1 MHLYPLTT
9 ILSVHHTPNPNLN
22 GLDIPRK
29 IAATILGL
37 RDATCNRH
45 RQYEP
50 RIISTQS
57 HASTWNRRQSTDLIT
72 TLLVRKEKDSLH
84 RRKQRIC
91 LLFSSSSSFRFD
103 SLFPRMIH
111 YESIKLLQFSRSYI
125 LIIFLIFV
133 IWKIESLKFDQEC
146 NVLLIMS
153 LLLLKSKQISLY
165 SFLGINSFT

>member
-1 MHLYPLTT
+1 LPLHFLSFPQKKSPRRLHHVLYPLTT

-57 HASTWNRRQSTDLIT
+57 HVSTWNRRQSTDLIT

-91 LLFSSSSSFRFD
+91 LLFSSSSFVSIRFAFSSDD
-103 SLFPRMIH
+103 SLRI
-111 YESIKLLQFSRSYI
+111 YSTAAIFSVVVYSDHFSDFRN
-125 LIIFLIFV
+125 
-133 IWKIESLKFDQEC
+133 LKDR
-146 NVLLIMS
+146 I
-153 LLLLKSKQISLY
+153 
-165 SFLGINSFT
+165 T

>member
-9 ILSVHHTPNPNLN
+9 ILPVHHTPNPNLN
-22 GLDIPRK
+22 GLDIPRQ

-91 LLFSSSSSFRFD
+91 LLFSSSSFVSIRFD

-111 YESIKLLQFSRSYI
+111 YESIQLLQFSRSLYI
-125 LIIFLIFV
+125 LIIFPIFV
-133 IWKIESLKFDQEC
+133 I
-146 NVLLIMS
+146 
-153 LLLLKSKQISLY
+153 
-165 SFLGINSFT
+165 